1 MWKMK
6 LFIKWKNDVI
16 LSFHFLLSNRQKN
29 GKINAL
35 YLSARV
41 KPPNDELHRDVRVGI
56 NNKSNI
62 QQQEASDEVRGLKRK
77 SWSD

>member
-1 MWKMK
+1 ME
-6 LFIKWKNDVI
+6 KNDVI
-16 LSFHFLLSNRQKN
+16 LSFHFLLSNSQKN
-29 GKINAL
+29 GKINAF

-41 KPPNDELHRDVRVGI
+41 KPSNDELHRDVLLRI

-77 SWSD
+77 S

>member
-1 MWKMK
+1 M
-6 LFIKWKNDVI
+6 I
-16 LSFHFLLSNRQKN
+16 LSFHFLLSKRQKN

-41 KPPNDELHRDVRVGI
+41 KPSNDELHRDVRVGI

-77 SWSD
+77 S

>member
-1 MWKMK
+1 MK
-6 LFIKWKNDVI
+6 NVI
-16 LSFHFLLSNRQKN
+16 LSFHFLLPNRQKN

-41 KPPNDELHRDVRVGI
+41 KPSNDKLHRDVRIGI

-62 QQQEASDEVRGLKRK
+62 QQQEASDEDRGLNV
-77 SWSD
+77 

>member
-1 MWKMK
+1 M
-6 LFIKWKNDVI
+6 
-16 LSFHFLLSNRQKN
+16 QKN

-41 KPPNDELHRDVRVGI
+41 KPSNDELHRDVRVGI

-77 SWSD
+77 S

>member
-1 MWKMK
+1 ME
-6 LFIKWKNDVI
+6 KNDVI
-16 LSFHFLLSNRQKN
+16 LSFQFLLSNSQKN

-41 KPPNDELHRDVRVGI
+41 KPSNDELHRDVLLRI
-56 NNKSNI
+56 NNKRNI

-77 SWSD
+77 S